1 MESEEERRSVDEQ
14 YALEG
19 ENGFADSPQK
29 KEDGRRAGGRVVEKG
44 EGFVPGVEKG
54 RGRASQSE
62 SQPRGRHGD

>member
-14 YALEG
+14 YTLEG

-44 EGFVPGVEKG
+44 EGFVPEI
-54 RGRASQSE
+54 GRASCRE
-62 SQPRGRHGD
+62 RV